1 MERGRVARTATT
13 LPPLQPARRWPL
25 LRALPPELM
34 SILIGVVVWEVLGRA
49 LQFPFFPP
57 LSRVLASGVG
67 LVKTGAV
74 GVNLLASLT
83 ALALGFVTAV
93 LLGVTVG
100 VLMGRIPLAE
110 IAFGPYVNALLAA
123 PSLIFVPILFIFF
136 GVSDITRVAVVF
148 LYTVFIIIVNT
159 ATAVRTVDH
168 ALVEMGHVF
177 GASPSLLLRRIILPD
192 ALPLTMAGI
201 RVGMGRAV
209 KGMINGEMF
218 IAYVGLGAQLKTLG
232 GSFDASGVLA
242 ILLIVI
248 AIAATAGW
256 LVQRLDRRLTW
267 WAS

>member
-1 MERGRVARTATT
+1 MARAATA
-13 LPPLQPARRWPL
+13 LPPLQPARRWPV
-25 LRALPPELM
+25 LRALPPEVM
-34 SILIGVVVWEVLGRA
+34 AIAVGIVIWEVLGRA

-57 LSRVLASGVG
+57 LSKVVASGIA
-67 LVKTGAV
+67 LVKSGAV

-83 ALALGFVTAV
+83 ALSIGFAASVGT
-93 LLGVTVG
+93 GVAIG
-100 VLMGRIPLAE
+100 VLMGRVPLAE
-110 IAFGPYVNALLAA
+110 IALGPYVNALLAA
-123 PSLIFVPILFIFF
+123 PSLVFVPILFIFF

-159 ATAVRTVDH
+159 ATAVRTADPG
-168 ALVEMGHVF
+168 LVEMGRVF
-177 GASPSLLLRRIILPD
+177 GASPSQMLRRVVLPD

-232 GSFDASGVLA
+232 GTFDASGVLA

-248 AIAATAGW
+248 AVAATAGW
-256 LVQRLDRRLTW
+256 FVQALDRRLTW
-267 WAS
+267 WAN